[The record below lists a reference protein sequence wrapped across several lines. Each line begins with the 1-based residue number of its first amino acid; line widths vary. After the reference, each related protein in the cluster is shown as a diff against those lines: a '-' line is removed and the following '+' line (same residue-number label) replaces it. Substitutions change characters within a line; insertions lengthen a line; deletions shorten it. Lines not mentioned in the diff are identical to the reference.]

1 MRPIGRM
8 AHHTTDLD
16 ETVRSLDAVERGTDM
31 STAAASVP
39 LPRALGRDQAINPW
53 IIAVTVTLA
62 TFMELLDTA
71 IANVSLPHIA
81 GGLAVSYDEST
92 WVLTSYL
99 VSNAVVLPLSAWLSR
114 VFGRKRYYMLC
125 VVLFTVSSLL
135 CGLAPSLGL
144 LIFFRVLQGIGGGG
158 LAPVEQAILVDTFPP
173 AKRPAAFALYS
184 MAIVTAPVIG
194 PPLGG
199 WITDSWS
206 WRWIFFINIP
216 IGIVSLV
223 LTSRVVSDPP
233 EFTREVEAARRG
245 GRLRI
250 DGLGIFLVALGFAS
264 LEVVLDRGQT
274 LDWLESRVILVL
286 LSVARLAL
294 IAAAIWEWR
303 HPDPVV
309 EVRLLAERNFA
320 IANAYYFLFGF
331 ALFGSTVLIPQMLQ
345 SLYGYTA
352 TDAGLVLGPGA
363 FVIVAL
369 APLVVRILPKVG
381 IKPMIF
387 VGYIIFAIAMWQYAR
402 VDLGTDYKH
411 VALFRAVQGLG
422 IAPLFVPVSQL
433 AYSFLPKNK
442 NNKASS
448 ITNLFRNQ
456 GGSMGIAFVTTLLAR
471 RTQYHQSVLVAHA
484 TPLQQRYQETLE
496 RFSGYFLIH
505 GFTAP
510 DAAVHAKAQLV
521 RIIQQQAALLGFL
534 DCFWMLGCACLIGA
548 PLIFLARKAT
558 TAGPGAA
565 H

>member
-1 MRPIGRM
+1 MSATP
-8 AHHTTDLD
+8 L
-16 ETVRSLDAVERGTDM
+16 AVP
-31 STAAASVP
+31 APVA
-39 LPRALGRDQAINPW
+39 LPRGQAVNPW

-71 IANVSLPHIA
+71 IANVALPHIA

-125 VVLFTVSSLL
+125 VLLFTFSSLL
-135 CGLAPSLGL
+135 CGLAPSLTL
-144 LIFFRVLQGIGGGG
+144 LIFFRILQGGGGGG

-173 AKRPAAFALYS
+173 QKRPAAFALYS

-199 WITDSWS
+199 WITDNWS

-216 IGIVSLV
+216 IGILSLV
-223 LTSRVVSDPP
+223 LTRRLVSDPP

-245 GRLRI
+245 GRLKI

-274 LDWLESRVILVL
+274 EDWLESRFIVSFF
-286 LSVARLAL
+286 SVAVVAL
-294 IAAAIWEWR
+294 IAAVLWEWH

-309 EVRLLAERNFA
+309 EIRLLADRNFA
-320 IANAYYFLFGF
+320 IANFYYFLFGF

-345 SLYGYTA
+345 TLYGYTA

-369 APLVVRILPKVG
+369 APVIVRILPKVG
-381 IKPMIF
+381 IKPLIF
-387 VGYIIFAIAMWQYAR
+387 AGYIIFAVAMWRYASI
-402 VDLGTDYKH
+402 DLGTDYKH
-411 VALFRAVQGLG
+411 VAWLRALQGLG

-433 AYSFLPKNK
+433 AYSYLPKHK

-448 ITNLFRNQ
+448 LTNLFRNQ
-456 GGSMGIAFVTTLLAR
+456 GGSVGIAFVTTLLAR

-484 TPLQQRYQETLE
+484 TPFQSRYQERLQAI
-496 RFSGYFLIH
+496 SSYFVTH
-505 GFTAP
+505 GFTVP
-510 DAAVHAKAQLV
+510 DAALHAKAQLA
-521 RIIQQQAALLGFL
+521 RLIQQQAAFLGFL
-534 DCFWMLGCACLIGA
+534 DCFWLLGCACLIGA
-548 PLIFLARKAT
+548 PLVFLTRKVRS
-558 TAGPGAA
+558 AGSAAA

>member
-1 MRPIGRM
+1 M
-8 AHHTTDLD
+8 A
-16 ETVRSLDAVERGTDM
+16 SLPFPR
-31 STAAASVP
+31 AASG
-39 LPRALGRDQAINPW
+39 PRAINPW
-53 IIAVTVTLA
+53 IVAITVTLA

-125 VVLFTVSSLL
+125 VVLFTLSSLL

-144 LIFFRVLQGIGGGG
+144 LIFFRVLQGVGGGG

-184 MAIVTAPVIG
+184 MAIVTAPVVG

-216 IGIVSLV
+216 IGILSLI
-223 LTSRVVSDPP
+223 LTNRVVSDPP
-233 EFTREVEAARRG
+233 EFTREVQSARKD

-250 DGLGIFLVALGFAS
+250 DGLGIFLIALGFAS

-274 LDWLESRVILVL
+274 LDWFGSRFIVAF
-286 LSVARLAL
+286 LSIALLAL

-309 EVRLLAERNFA
+309 EIRLLGDRNFA
-320 IANAYYFLFGF
+320 IANVYYFLFGF
-331 ALFGSTVLIPQMLQ
+331 SLFGSTVLIPQMLQ
-345 SLYGYTA
+345 GLYGYTA

-369 APLVVRILPKVG
+369 APLVVRIFPRVG
-381 IKPMIF
+381 VKPMIF
-387 VGYIIFAIAMWQYAR
+387 IGYVIFAIAMWQYASI
-402 VDLGTDYKH
+402 DLGTDYKR
-411 VALFRAVQGLG
+411 VALLRALQGLG

-433 AYSFLPKNK
+433 AYSYLPKNK

-456 GGSMGIAFVTTLLAR
+456 GGSFGIAFVTTLLAR

-484 TPLQQRYQETLE
+484 TPFQQRYQETLGALS
-496 RFSGYFLIH
+496 RYFASH

-510 DAAVHAKAQLV
+510 DAALHAKAQLA
-521 RIIQQQAALLGFL
+521 RILLQQATLLGFL
-534 DCFWMLGCACLIGA
+534 DCFWILGCACLIGA
-548 PLIFLARKAT
+548 PLVFFTRKIRS
-558 TAGPGAA
+558 AGPSAA

>member
-1 MRPIGRM
+1 VS
-8 AHHTTDLD
+8 A
-16 ETVRSLDAVERGTDM
+16 S
-31 STAAASVP
+31 AASIPAVYP
-39 LPRALGRDQAINPW
+39 ATERQAINPW
-53 IIAVTVTLA
+53 IIAITVTLA

-114 VFGRKRYYMLC
+114 VFGRKRYYMIC
-125 VVLFTVSSLL
+125 VLLFTLSSLL
-135 CGLAPSLGL
+135 CGLAPSLPL
-144 LIFFRVLQGIGGGG
+144 LVFFRVLQGIGGGG
-158 LAPVEQAILVDTFPP
+158 LAPVEQAILVDTFP
-173 AKRPAAFALYS
+173 AKKRAAAFALYS
-184 MAIVTAPVIG
+184 MAIVTAPAIG

-199 WITDSWS
+199 WITDNWS

-216 IGIVSLV
+216 IGIVSLL
-223 LTSRVVSDPP
+223 LTSRLVSDPP
-233 EFTREVEAARRG
+233 EFMREVEAARKDG
-245 GRLRI
+245 KLRV
-250 DGLGIFLVALGFAS
+250 DVVGIVLIALGFAS

-274 LDWLESRVILVL
+274 LDWLESRFIVCF
-286 LSVARLAL
+286 LSIALLAL
-294 IAAAIWEWR
+294 IAAVIWEWR

-309 EVRLLAERNFA
+309 EIRLLAERNFA

-369 APLVVRILPKVG
+369 APVVVRILPKVG
-381 IKPMIF
+381 IKPLIF
-387 VGYIIFAIAMWQYAR
+387 TGYLIFAVAMWRYASI
-402 VDLGTDYKH
+402 DLGTDYKH
-411 VALFRAVQGLG
+411 VALLRALQGLG
-422 IAPLFVPVSQL
+422 IAPLFVPVSHL
-433 AYSFLPKNK
+433 AYSFLPKDK

-456 GGSMGIAFVTTLLAR
+456 GGSVGITFVTTLFAR

-484 TPLQQRYQETLE
+484 TPLRERYQETLGTLSQYLVV
-496 RFSGYFLIH
+496 R

-510 DAAVHAKAQLV
+510 DAAVHAKAQLAH
-521 RIIQQQAALLGFL
+521 IIQQQASLLGFL
-534 DCFWMLGCACLIGA
+534 DCFWILGCACIIGA
-548 PLIFLARKAT
+548 PLVLFARKVRS
-558 TAGPGAA
+558 AGPGAA

>member
-1 MRPIGRM
+1 
-8 AHHTTDLD
+8 
-16 ETVRSLDAVERGTDM
+16 M
-31 STAAASVP
+31 STATASLPVP
-39 LPRALGRDQAINPW
+39 FVAGERPAINPW

-71 IANVSLPHIA
+71 IANVALPHIA

-125 VVLFTVSSLL
+125 VVLFTASSLL

-144 LIFFRVLQGIGGGG
+144 LIFFRVLQGVGGGG
-158 LAPVEQAILVDTFPP
+158 LAPVEQAILVDTFPLQ
-173 AKRPAAFALYS
+173 KRPAAFALYS

-199 WITDSWS
+199 WITDNWS
-206 WRWIFFINIP
+206 WRWIFLINIP
-216 IGIVSLV
+216 IGILSLI
-223 LTSRVVSDPP
+223 LTSRLVSDPP
-233 EFTREVEAARRG
+233 EFTREVQAARKD

-250 DGLGIFLVALGFAS
+250 DVLGIFLVALGFAS

-274 LDWLESRVILVL
+274 LDWFESNFIVL
-286 LSVARLAL
+286 FFSVAVVALAV
-294 IAAAIWEWR
+294 AVFWEWR

-309 EVRLLAERNFA
+309 EIRLLTDRNFA
-320 IANAYYFLFGF
+320 IANLYYFLFGF

-369 APLVVRILPKVG
+369 APLIVRILPKVG
-381 IKPMIF
+381 IKPLIF
-387 VGYIIFAIAMWQYAR
+387 TGYVIFAIAMWRYASI
-402 VDLGTDYKH
+402 DLSTDYKH
-411 VALFRAVQGLG
+411 IALIRALQGLG

-448 ITNLFRNQ
+448 LTNLFRNQ
-456 GGSMGIAFVTTLLAR
+456 GGSVGIAFVTTVLAR
-471 RTQYHQSVLVAHA
+471 RTQYHQSVLVSHA
-484 TPLQQRYQETLE
+484 TPLDHRFQETLATVS
-496 RFSGYFLIH
+496 RYFVAH
-505 GFTAP
+505 SFTAS
-510 DAAVHAKAQLV
+510 DAALHAKAQLA
-521 RIIQQQAALLGFL
+521 RIIQQQAAFLGFL
-534 DCFWMLGCACLIGA
+534 DCFWLLGCACLIGA
-548 PLIFLARKAT
+548 PLVFFARKVRSAS
-558 TAGPGAA
+558 PERRLRK
-565 H
+565 

>member
-1 MRPIGRM
+1 MAGRP
-8 AHHTTDLD
+8 
-16 ETVRSLDAVERGTDM
+16 
-31 STAAASVP
+31 
-39 LPRALGRDQAINPW
+39 AINPW
-53 IIAVTVTLA
+53 IIAATVTLA

-71 IANVSLPHIA
+71 IANVALPHIA

-135 CGLAPSLGL
+135 CGMAPTLGL
-144 LIFFRVLQGIGGGG
+144 LIFFRVLQGVGGGG
-158 LAPVEQAILVDTFPP
+158 LAPVEQAILVDTFP
-173 AKRPAAFALYS
+173 AHKRAAAFALYS

-199 WITDSWS
+199 WITDHWS

-216 IGIVSLV
+216 IGIVSLI

-233 EFTREVEAARRG
+233 EFTREVEAARAG
-245 GRLRI
+245 GKLRI
-250 DGLGIFLVALGFAS
+250 DGLGIFLVALGFAC

-274 LDWLESRVILVL
+274 EDWFESRFIVFFF
-286 LSVARLAL
+286 SVALVAL
-294 IAAAIWEWR
+294 VVAVFWEWR

-309 EVRLLAERNFA
+309 EIRLLADRNFA
-320 IANAYYFLFGF
+320 IANFYYFLFGF

-369 APLVVRILPKVG
+369 APLIVRILPKVG
-381 IKPMIF
+381 IKPLIF
-387 VGYIIFAIAMWQYAR
+387 VGYVIFAMAMWRYASF
-402 VDLGTDYKH
+402 DLGTDYRH
-411 VALFRAVQGLG
+411 IALARALQGLG

-448 ITNLFRNQ
+448 LTNLFRNQ
-456 GGSMGIAFVTTLLAR
+456 GGSVGIAFVTTVLAR
-471 RTQYHQSVLVAHA
+471 RTQYHQSILVEYANPSHE
-484 TPLQQRYQETLE
+484 RYRQTFNAMCSLFCGA
-496 RFSGYFLIH
+496 RFFAGGRRIARESPAGANRGAAGCLPGISGLFLAIGMRLLDWRPA
-505 GFTAP
+505 GFL
-510 DAAVHAKAQLV
+510 HAKIQV
-521 RIIQQQAALLGFL
+521 RRTRRSTLS
-534 DCFWMLGCACLIGA
+534 
-548 PLIFLARKAT
+548 RET
-558 TAGPGAA
+558 
-565 H
+565 

>member
-1 MRPIGRM
+1 
-8 AHHTTDLD
+8 
-16 ETVRSLDAVERGTDM
+16 M
-31 STAAASVP
+31 STAAASIPSAYDVTERP
-39 LPRALGRDQAINPW
+39 AINPW

-71 IANVSLPHIA
+71 IANVALPHIA
-81 GGLAVSYDEST
+81 GGLAVSYDEGT

-125 VVLFTVSSLL
+125 VVLFTLSSLL
-135 CGLAPSLGL
+135 CGFAPSLAL
-144 LIFFRVLQGIGGGG
+144 LIFFRILQGVGGGG

-173 AKRPAAFALYS
+173 QKRPAAFALYS

-199 WITDSWS
+199 WTTDNCS

-216 IGIVSLV
+216 IGIVSLI
-223 LTSRVVSDPP
+223 LTNRVVSDPP
-233 EFTREVEAARRG
+233 EFTREVEAARKG
-245 GRLRI
+245 GKLRI
-250 DGLGIFLVALGFAS
+250 DGLGIFLVALGFAC

-274 LDWLESRVILVL
+274 EDWLESGFIVFFF
-286 LSVARLAL
+286 SVALVAL
-294 IAAAIWEWR
+294 IAAAFWEWR

-309 EVRLLAERNFA
+309 EIRLLADRNFA
-320 IANAYYFLFGF
+320 IANIYYFLFGF

-369 APLVVRILPKVG
+369 APVIVRILPKVG
-381 IKPMIF
+381 IKPLIF
-387 VGYIIFAIAMWQYAR
+387 VGYLVFAIAMWRYASI
-402 VDLGTDYKH
+402 DLGTDYKH
-411 VALFRAVQGLG
+411 VALLRALQGLG

-433 AYSFLPKNK
+433 AYSFLPRNK

-448 ITNLFRNQ
+448 LTNLFRNQ
-456 GGSMGIAFVTTLLAR
+456 GASVGIAFATTVLAR

-484 TPLQQRYQETLE
+484 TPFQQHYQGTLDTLSRYFVT
-496 RFSGYFLIH
+496 H
-505 GFTAP
+505 GFSAP
-510 DAAVHAKAQLV
+510 DAALHAKAQLAQ
-521 RIIQQQAALLGFL
+521 IIHQQAAFLGFL
-534 DCFWMLGCACLIGA
+534 DCFLLLGCACMIGA
-548 PLIFLARKAT
+548 PLVFFTRKIRS
-558 TAGPGAA
+558 AGPGAA

>member
-1 MRPIGRM
+1 M
-8 AHHTTDLD
+8 
-16 ETVRSLDAVERGTDM
+16 
-31 STAAASVP
+31 AAATMP
-39 LPRALGRDQAINPW
+39 LTLAANDRERAINPW
-53 IIAVTVTLA
+53 LIAITVTLA

-81 GGLAVSYDEST
+81 GGLATSYDEAT

-99 VSNAVVLPLSAWLSR
+99 VANAVVLPLSAWLSR
-114 VFGRKRYYMLC
+114 VFGRKNYYMAC
-125 VVLFTVSSLL
+125 VGLFTLSSLL

-144 LIFFRVLQGIGGGG
+144 LIVFRVLQGVGGGG

-173 AKRPAAFALYS
+173 HKRPAAFALYS

-216 IGIVSLV
+216 IGILSLL

-233 EFTREVEAARRG
+233 EFTREVQAARKD
-245 GRLRI
+245 GRLRL
-250 DGLGIFLVALGFAS
+250 DGLGILLIALGFAC

-274 LDWLESRVILVL
+274 LDWLESRFIVVFLSIAVTALV
-286 LSVARLAL
+286 
-294 IAAAIWEWR
+294 AAAIWEWR

-309 EVRLLAERNFA
+309 EIRLLADRNFA

-369 APLVVRILPKVG
+369 APVIVRILPKVG
-381 IKPMIF
+381 IKPLIF
-387 VGYIIFAIAMWQYAR
+387 IGYVIFAIAMWKYASI
-402 VDLGTDYKH
+402 DLGTDYKH
-411 VALFRAVQGLG
+411 VALLRALQELG

-448 ITNLFRNQ
+448 LTNLFRNQ
-456 GGSMGIAFVTTLLAR
+456 GGSVGIAFVTTLLAR

-484 TPLQQRYQETLE
+484 TPFDARYRETLA
-496 RFSGYFLIH
+496 SVTGYFATH

-510 DAAVHAKAQLV
+510 DAALHAKAQLA
-521 RIIQQQAALLGFL
+521 RIIQQQAAFLGFL
-534 DCFWMLGCACLIGA
+534 DCFWVLGCACLIGA
-548 PLIFLARKAT
+548 PLVFFARKVRS
-558 TAGPGAA
+558 AGPGAA

>member
-1 MRPIGRM
+1 MRPTGLLL
-8 AHHTTDLD
+8 HQKP
-16 ETVRSLDAVERGTDM
+16 VDACM
-31 STAAASVP
+31 NSTAASIPVRNMASVQP
-39 LPRALGRDQAINPW
+39 AVNPW

-71 IANVSLPHIA
+71 IANVALPHIA

-125 VVLFTVSSLL
+125 VVLFTLSSLL
-135 CGLAPSLGL
+135 CGFAPSLGL
-144 LIFFRVLQGIGGGG
+144 LIFFRVLQGVGGGG

-173 AKRPAAFALYS
+173 QKRPAAFALYS

-199 WITDSWS
+199 WITDNWS

-216 IGIVSLV
+216 IGILSLI
-223 LTSRVVSDPP
+223 LTKRLVSDPP
-233 EFTREVEAARRG
+233 EFTREVESARKG

-250 DGLGIFLVALGFAS
+250 DGLGIFLVALGFAC

-274 LDWLESRVILVL
+274 EDWLESNFVVFFLSIAVVALV
-286 LSVARLAL
+286 VAAF
-294 IAAAIWEWR
+294 WEWH

-309 EVRLLAERNFA
+309 EIRLLADRNFA

-369 APLVVRILPKVG
+369 APVIVRILPKVG
-381 IKPMIF
+381 IKPLIF
-387 VGYIIFAIAMWQYAR
+387 VGYVVFAMAMWRYASI
-402 VDLGTDYKH
+402 DLGTDYKH
-411 VALFRAVQGLG
+411 VALLRALQGLG

-448 ITNLFRNQ
+448 LTNLFRNQ
-456 GGSMGIAFVTTLLAR
+456 GGSVGIAFVTTFLAR
-471 RTQYHQSVLVAHA
+471 RTQYHHSVLVAHA
-484 TPLQQRYQETLE
+484 TPFEQHYRETLGALS
-496 RFSGYFLIH
+496 RYFVTR
-505 GFTAP
+505 GFTTP
-510 DAAVHAKAQLV
+510 DAALHANAQLA
-521 RIIQQQAALLGFL
+521 RIIQQQASFLGFL
-534 DCFWMLGCACLIGA
+534 DCFWLLGCACLIGA
-548 PLIFLARKAT
+548 PLVFFTRKVRSV
-558 TAGPGAA
+558 GSGAA